1 MKELTV
7 KQLREKYPMLDKWIT
22 DDEERAVK
30 RSDENYKE
38 MKHRDDKIRSLEADL
53 RVEKVK
59 REAVEKQLH
68 YEYESFWR
76 RAVSIAEQY

>member
-7 KQLREKYPMLDKWIT
+7 KQLREKYPVLDKWIT
-22 DDEERAVK
+22 DDEERAVE

-38 MKHRDDKIRSLEADL
+38 MKHRDDKIRSLESDL
-53 RVEKVK
+53 RLEKIK
-59 REAVEKQLH
+59 RTAVEKALH
-68 YEYESFWR
+68 HEFESFWR